1 MAILELKNINC
12 GYNSKI
18 ILKNISLTI
27 NEGEF
32 VSILGPNG
40 CGKTTLLR
48 AIDNIIPI
56 SGGQI
61 LLNKKNLNELD
72 RKKISQAISYV
83 PQLSEPVAGFSVEE
97 IIQMARAP
105 YYNIF
110 SNESVE
116 DLKAVEDA
124 MINTDLFEYKNID
137 VSALS
142 GGQYQRVLIA
152 RALAQGSDVLLLD
165 EPTAH
170 LDIKYQIDIM
180 SLIKNLKNKTIVSTF
195 HDLNLAKKY
204 SQRVVLMKNGT
215 IFADGNSKDV
225 LTDSIIN
232 EVFDL
237 C

>member
-1 MAILELKNINC
+1 MSILELKNINC

-18 ILKNISLTI
+18 ILKNISLII

-48 AIDNIIPI
+48 AIDKIIPV
-56 SGGQI
+56 SGGRI
-61 LLNKKNLNELD
+61 LIKDKDINEINRKNVSKE
-72 RKKISQAISYV
+72 IAYV
-83 PQLSEPVAGFSVEE
+83 PQLSEPVAGFNVEE

-116 DLKAVEDA
+116 DFKAVEDA
-124 MINTDLFEYKNID
+124 MSSTGLLEYKNID

-152 RALAQGSDVLLLD
+152 RALAQGSDILLLD

-170 LDIKYQIDIM
+170 LDIKYQIEIM
-180 SLIKNLKNKTIVSTF
+180 SLISRLKNKTIVSTF

-204 SQRVVLMKNGT
+204 SQRVILMKSGS
-215 IFADGNSKDV
+215 IYADGNSKDV
-225 LTDSIIN
+225 LTDNIIN

-237 C
+237 